1 MPYARIHI
9 NKGAICLR
17 LSSFFY
23 TFATDL
29 GTYAHRPVHLQGGRA
44 SITID
49 YKLKRIHISHEKN
62 AICDAGPSGQREYV
76 GSHDLG

>member
-1 MPYARIHI
+1 MPYARIRI

-29 GTYAHRPVHLQGGRA
+29 GTYAHRPVHLQGG
-44 SITID
+44 
-49 YKLKRIHISHEKN
+49 
-62 AICDAGPSGQREYV
+62 AGEHNYRLQTKTNT
-76 GSHDLG
+76 HFA